1 MEESYEQNSDNQ
13 IAFDTT
19 GYKKVGD
26 LVCMVPAG
34 YDEKLLVSQ
43 L

>member
-1 MEESYEQNSDNQ
+1 MGESYVQNSDNQ

-26 LVCMVPAG
+26 LVFIVPAG
-34 YDEKLLVSQ
+34 YDKKLLVLQ